1 MRTKERYSV
10 MSKPDKIFH
19 NFITRLS
26 FDLFDYTGLV
36 SKECGE
42 FSHDL
47 NFVAYFEFDIGHF
60 CRHA

>member
-1 MRTKERYSV
+1 